1 MFQSL
6 LFNMPGTLAGQM
18 SSLYTRPPLCMG
30 VAVIRRKGSDGLFLH
45 AARKASEKYP
55 DIAMVDMSLDKACLQ
70 V

>member
-1 MFQSL
+1 
-6 LFNMPGTLAGQM
+6 M

>member
-1 MFQSL
+1 
-6 LFNMPGTLAGQM
+6 
-18 SSLYTRPPLCMG
+18 MG